1 MKKHLSAWLF
11 TASVMFMVSC
21 ASSQKSN
28 GSGEAALYKSWR
40 TAGFDTTGAAHS
52 PTITFDQAQ
61 NRVSG
66 SGSCN
71 RYSGGFTLTAPDKI
85 AFSPMAAT
93 KMACPG
99 LSVESSYFELLNK
112 VNKWSIK
119 DGVLTLS
126 QDGNALLTFVA
137 E

>member
-1 MKKHLSAWLF
+1 MKKHLSAWL
-11 TASVMFMVSC
+11 AAAIMLFMVSC

-28 GSGEAALYKSWR
+28 GSNEADLFKSWR
-40 TAGFDTTGAAHS
+40 ATGFDTTGAEHS
-52 PTITFDQAQ
+52 PTIAFDQAQ

-66 SGSCN
+66 NGSCN
-71 RYSGGFTLTAPDKI
+71 RYSGGYTLTAPDKI
-85 AFSPMAAT
+85 AFSPLAST

-99 LSVESSYFELLNK
+99 LNVESRYLELLNK
-112 VNKWSIK
+112 ANKWSIK

-126 QDGNALLTFVA
+126 QDGTVLLTFVA

>member
-1 MKKHLSAWLF
+1 MKKIL
-11 TASVMFMVSC
+11 TAAAFILMVSC
-21 ASSQKSN
+21 ASSRKSN
-28 GSGEAALYKSWR
+28 GSVEKDLYRSWR
-40 TAGFDTTGAAHS
+40 VTGFDTTGAMRS

-66 SGSCN
+66 NGSCN

-93 KMACPG
+93 KMACPA
-99 LSVESSYFELLNK
+99 LNVEGKYFELLNK
-112 VNKWSIK
+112 ANKWSIK

>member
-1 MKKHLSAWLF
+1 MKNHLSAWLAAAV
-11 TASVMFMVSC
+11 TMFMISC

-28 GSGEAALYKSWR
+28 GSNEAALFKSWR
-40 TAGFDTTGAAHS
+40 ATGLDTTGAAHS
-52 PTITFDQAQ
+52 PTIAFDQAQ

-66 SGSCN
+66 NGSCN

-99 LSVESSYFELLNK
+99 LNIESNYFDLLSK

>member
-1 MKKHLSAWLF
+1 MKKILSAAAFIL
-11 TASVMFMVSC
+11 MVGC

-28 GSGEAALYKSWR
+28 GSAEKDLYRSWR
-40 TAGFDTTGAAHS
+40 VTGFDTTGANHA

-66 SGSCN
+66 NGSCN

-99 LSVESSYFELLNK
+99 LNVEGKYFELLNK
-112 VNKWSIK
+112 ANKWSIK

>member
-1 MKKHLSAWLF
+1 MKKHLFAWLS
-11 TASVMFMVSC
+11 AAIIIAGC

-28 GSGEAALYKSWR
+28 GSAEADLYKSWR
-40 TAGFDTTGAAHS
+40 VTGFDTTGAMHS
-52 PTITFDQAQ
+52 PTIAFDKAQ

-66 SGSCN
+66 NGSCN

-85 AFSPMAAT
+85 AFSPMAST

-99 LSVESSYFELLNK
+99 LNVESKYHELLSK
-112 VNKWSIK
+112 ANKWSIK

-126 QDGNALLTFVA
+126 QDDNALLTFVA

>member
-1 MKKHLSAWLF
+1 MKKILSAAALI
-11 TASVMFMVSC
+11 TLMVSC

-28 GSGEAALYKSWR
+28 GSGEKDLYRSWR
-40 TAGFDTTGAAHS
+40 VTGFDTTGAMHS
-52 PTITFDQAQ
+52 PTIAFDQAQ

-66 SGSCN
+66 HGSCN

-85 AFSPMAAT
+85 AFSPMAST

-99 LSVESSYFELLNK
+99 LNVESKYFELLNK
-112 VNKWSIK
+112 ANKWSIK

>member
-1 MKKHLSAWLF
+1 MKKILSAAAFIL
-11 TASVMFMVSC
+11 MISC

-28 GSGEAALYKSWR
+28 GSVEKDLYKAWR
-40 TAGFDTTGAAHS
+40 VTGFDTTGANHS
-52 PTITFDQAQ
+52 PTIAFDQAQ

-66 SGSCN
+66 NGSCN

-99 LSVESSYFELLNK
+99 LNVESRYFELLNK
-112 VNKWSIK
+112 ANKWSIK

>member
-1 MKKHLSAWLF
+1 MKKNLLAAAIILL
-11 TASVMFMVSC
+11 AGC

-28 GSGEAALYKSWR
+28 GSGEKDLYKSWR
-40 TAGFDTTGAAHS
+40 ATGFDTTGAMHS
-52 PTITFDQAQ
+52 PTIAFDQGQ

-66 SGSCN
+66 HGSCN
-71 RYSGGFTLTAPDKI
+71 RYTGGFTLTAPDKI

-99 LSVESSYFELLNK
+99 LNVESRYFELLNK
-112 VNKWSIK
+112 ANKWSIK

-126 QDGNALLTFVA
+126 QDSNALLTFVA